1 MITNPTNTSMRALL
15 PSTQSTN
22 TGYEGSKIISE
33 DATFTDELN
42 KATDKLNGSTSI
54 KTMTAE
60 ELEQRNQDI
69 REAATELEAILIKM
83 VLNEMQKTVPKDEL
97 FGDDNAMDIWRDMY
111 NEKLADQAAQAGGF
125 GIADFIYDQL
135 TRKNH

>member
-1 MITNPTNTSMRALL
+1 MQINHANMSALL
-15 PSTQSTN
+15 PATTSTN

-33 DATFTDELN
+33 DATFTEELN
-42 KATDKLNGSTSI
+42 KATDKLSGSRSI

-60 ELEQRNQDI
+60 ELEQRNKDI
-69 REAATELEAILIKM
+69 REASTELEAILIKM

-111 NEKLADQAAQAGGF
+111 NEKLADQAAAAGGF
-125 GIADFIYDQL
+125 GLADFIYDQL
-135 TRKNH
+135 TRKHH